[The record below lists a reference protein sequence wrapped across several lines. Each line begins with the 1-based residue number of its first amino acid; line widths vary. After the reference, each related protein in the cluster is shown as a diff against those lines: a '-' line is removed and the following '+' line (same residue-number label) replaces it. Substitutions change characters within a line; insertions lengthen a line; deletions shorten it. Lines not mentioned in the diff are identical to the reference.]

1 MDFSGRLK
9 TRETLG
15 NHIMKKVIVKPTA
28 NTLTEIE
35 VTTSDTREK
44 ELLKLGEEVYKFLNP
59 DNRVIVSSK
68 GKVLVKSDKRFYRL
82 VKSFKDLNGYDCVNL
97 QNETYLVHSLVAQ
110 AFLDTPPELLSTI
123 KHVNGIKDDNR
134 VENLKWSSPEEE
146 WRNIRAVKPYTG
158 ESALFSNLRIAIP
171 FIRGLNGTIEE
182 VVKAIEKQKKYR
194 GYFWTGDKNILLP

>member
-15 NHIMKKVIVKPTA
+15 NHIMKKVIVKPSA
-28 NTLTEIE
+28 NTLTELE

-82 VKSFKDLNGYDCVNL
+82 VKSFKDLNGYDLVNL
-97 QNETYLVHSLVAQ
+97 QDNTYLVHSLVAQ

-194 GYFWTGDKNILLP
+194 GYYWTGDKNMLP

>member
-1 MDFSGRLK
+1 
-9 TRETLG
+9 
-15 NHIMKKVIVKPTA
+15 MKKVIVKPTA

-68 GKVLVKSDKRFYRL
+68 GKVLVKENKGFYRL
-82 VKSFKDLNGYDCVNL
+82 VKSFKDLNGYDCVTL
-97 QNETYLVHSLVAQ
+97 QDETYLVHSLVAQ

-158 ESALFSNLRIAIP
+158 ESALFSNLRIATP

>member
-1 MDFSGRLK
+1 
-9 TRETLG
+9 
-15 NHIMKKVIVKPTA
+15 MKKVIVKPTA

-35 VTTSDTREK
+35 VTTSETREK
-44 ELLKLGEEVYKFLNP
+44 ELLKQGEEVYKFLNP

-97 QNETYLVHSLVAQ
+97 QNETYLVHSLVAKT
-110 AFLDTPPELLSTI
+110 FLDTPPELLSTI

-171 FIRGLNGTIEE
+171 FIRGLNGTLGD